1 MDFSPDMLTNLKFS
15 LKSLLLTITL
25 VSIVTGC
32 TTSNTTQKIEK
43 KTIADQS
50 NNVNRLTSSD
60 YLNQAKLL
68 PTSQSIPF
76 LVLASEQLL
85 FEGKL
90 HQALWLADETCLV
103 ITAKFKQ
110 DINPIFCSALNQ
122 DPTTNKIIDN
132 NKLTLLYRIILVKA
146 RALAQLGHFSLAKE
160 QLIIIESFDDDYA
173 HAHPIPYYQLVKLI
187 AADQSLTLEA
197 IDAQL
202 RIFSI
207 ESKVT
212 DEDVLIL
219 WQSLSRLSSWQI
231 KQLKIMNSP
240 NFKGWYTLLSVGHR
254 LGDQPQK
261 FNKALD
267 RWQQANN
274 NHLANIIIPTM
285 RKIPDTAISTIS
297 NIAVIL
303 PLSGNQ
309 EIAGLTA
316 QQGILAAYQEN
327 TDRKLHFIDENNIE
341 MASLNKTFTD
351 NNIDFVIGP
360 LLKDHVDDYLK
371 QPELMVPTL
380 LLNLPDRA
388 ELKPHQVAL
397 SMRREDEA
405 MQAAA
410 NLSQKDYQYPLII
423 ASKSNI
429 SRRIAES
436 FSTQWQKIRGKV
448 PEIIYFESGN
458 KMQVDLKSS
467 LEVTNS
473 EQRINNIKKYF
484 NQKVKSELRNRRD
497 IDMIYLVANPAQTKL
512 LKPYID
518 VNTSPFSSIIPVF
531 ASSLSHSINDDKSD
545 NRDLTGLI
553 FTEIP
558 WLLFS
563 EQQNQSLANLS
574 NALWPQR
581 TDSLERIFA
590 MGYDSLL
597 LANKISLMQQS
608 SYIRH
613 YGQTGILKLD
623 NDNILTRSLIWGQYR
638 KNKVKQVKMD

>member
-43 KTIADQS
+43 KTIAGQS

-68 PTSQSIPF
+68 PTSQSIPV

-90 HQALWLADETCLV
+90 HQALWLADQTCLV

-146 RALAQLGHFSLAKE
+146 RALAQLGHFSLAKK
-160 QLIIIESFDDDYA
+160 QLILIESFHDDYG
-173 HAHPIPYYQLVKLI
+173 HAHPIPYYQLVRLI

-212 DEDVLIL
+212 DENVFIL

-231 KQLKIMNSP
+231 KQLKIMDSP
-240 NFKGWYTLLSVGHR
+240 NFKGWYTLLSLGHR

-261 FNKALD
+261 FNRALD

-274 NHLANIIIPTM
+274 NHLANIIIPTI
-285 RKIPDTAISTIS
+285 RKNPDTTISTIS

-303 PLSGNQ
+303 PLSGKQ

-341 MASLNKTFTD
+341 MDTLNKKFTD

-410 NLSQKDYQYPLII
+410 NLSQKDYQHPLII

-436 FSTQWQKIRGKV
+436 FSKQWQKIRGKV

-473 EQRINNIKKYF
+473 EQRINNIRKYF
-484 NQKVKSELRNRRD
+484 NHKVKSELRNRRD

-623 NDNILTRSLIWGQYR
+623 NENILTRSLIWGQYL